1 MKAEKKGGPTVDPET
16 LTVVQK
22 VVDEWFADEH
32 RDHPER
38 YTTESYNAAHEAKE
52 DLKRRIAAL
61 ETK

>member
-1 MKAEKKGGPTVDPET
+1 MKAGKKGGPTVDPET

-22 VVDEWFADEH
+22 VVDEWFAAEH

-38 YTTESYNAAHEAKE
+38 YTTESYNAAHAAKE

>member
-1 MKAEKKGGPTVDPET
+1 MRAKKKEAPAMDSET
-16 LTVVQK
+16 LAVVQK
-22 VVDEWFADEH
+22 VVDEWFAAEH

-38 YTTESYNAAHEAKE
+38 YTTESYNAAHAAKE